1 MNTTPAIR
9 GAAPVPP
16 ANWLDFSTDVLCCIG
31 DAKKP
36 AKGKEREA
44 AFWDKQVPGSR
55 GVVDLILAYARNGGQ
70 LNFEVN
76 DVACGWVKLG
86 ANPPLVIS
94 DGMEVFID
102 YKLFDAAP
110 SSKRS
115 FLPFKDRRQNALAHG
130 QWVDLNVARVR
141 LGSLIPAI
149 SMEGEAAVL
158 SWSDPPAV
166 ELGTAGLFGLLRRVT
181 RTQLSAIRISREYGE
196 FVTTGLAGWALPRL
210 VWG

>member
-1 MNTTPAIR
+1 MNATPTIR
-9 GAAPVPP
+9 GAAPVPA
-16 ANWLDFSTDVLCCIG
+16 ANWLNFSTDVICCIG

-36 AKGKEREA
+36 TKSKEREA

-55 GVVDLILAYARNGGQ
+55 GVVDLLLAYARNGGQ

-86 ANPPLVIS
+86 ANQPLVMS

-115 FLPFKDRRQNALAHG
+115 FLPFRDRQQNALAHG

-141 LGSLIPAI
+141 LGSLIPTI
-149 SMEGEAAVL
+149 SMEGETAVL